1 MPSSF
6 LWAEHSQYC
15 QFTKCHSDF
24 KKVSFCIFLKKSW
37 LACTSS
43 ICGNIRNGLCHLSC
57 LECVCGKILSF
68 IFFIIY
74 ILLAWRD
81 SMQLVVSLELGGEC
95 VWKGFYLLSLSFFIL
110 LLLFY
115 LVIFCLFYLLSVWR
129 SFMQWV
135 VSLELPGEC
144 VWKGFIFP
152 RDISVCTRHT
162 QTIYS
167 FSSSNSFYLI
177 SFWNN

>member
-57 LECVCGKILSF
+57 LESVCGKVF
-68 IFFIIY
+68 IFYPIFYPFFFFSYLFYFHLHGEALCNGLCHLSCLESVCGKVLSSQETSACVLGIHKQYTVFRPLIPFIWFHSETTN
-74 ILLAWRD
+74 LK
-81 SMQLVVSLELGGEC
+81 
-95 VWKGFYLLSLSFFIL
+95 WKISKWYFWAQMTPVNIE
-110 LLLFY
+110 LFY
-115 LVIFCLFYLLSVWR
+115 LPKRY
-129 SFMQWV
+129 
-135 VSLELPGEC
+135 E
-144 VWKGFIFP
+144 
-152 RDISVCTRHT
+152 
-162 QTIYS
+162 
-167 FSSSNSFYLI
+167 
-177 SFWNN
+177 

>member
-1 MPSSF
+1 MEKFYLVSYLLSLSF
-6 LWAEHSQYC
+6 HRFYL
-15 QFTKCHSDF
+15 
-24 KKVSFCIFLKKSW
+24 
-37 LACTSS
+37 
-43 ICGNIRNGLCHLSC
+43 CGEVLCNGLCHLSW
-57 LECVCGKILSF
+57 EESVCGKVLSF
-68 IFFIIY
+68 IFI
-74 ILLAWRD
+74 
-81 SMQLVVSLELGGEC
+81 
-95 VWKGFYLLSLSFFIL
+95 FYHFSSSFLSCHLLS
-110 LLLFY
+110 
-115 LVIFCLFYLLSVWR
+115 FYLLSVWR

-177 SFWNN
+177 SF